1 MKKVLI
7 LTATAAA
14 LGVAAFTA
22 PAGAQAYFGVGPVG
36 VEIGDGGYYRGDWDH
51 DGWRYRHHGW
61 RGAYAYG
68 GDCRIVHKRIVT
80 PSGRVIVREQRF
92 CD

>member
-1 MKKVLI
+1 MRNVL
-7 LTATAAA
+7 LTTATAAA
-14 LGVAAFTA
+14 LSVAAFTV

-36 VEIGDGGYYRGDWDH
+36 VEIGDGGYYGRDWDH
-51 DGWRYRHHGW
+51 GWRHRHW

-68 GDCRIVHKRIVT
+68 GDCRVIRERIVR
-80 PSGRVIVREQRF
+80 PSGRVIFRERRI